1 MGAIMARAC
10 SIIRPMFPI
19 SDENERGH
27 GPAFVSLAFIA
38 INIAVFLF
46 LQGAGASQQGADF
59 TYGYS
64 AVPFE
69 ITNGVDLTQPEPITV
84 DGQQVAVPQE
94 PGPTPIWLTLFSSI
108 FMHGGWLHLAGNM
121 LFLWIFG
128 DNVEHRI
135 GHIRYLVF
143 YLVAGVIASFA
154 QILTDTDSII
164 PTLGASGAISG
175 VLGAY
180 LVMFPTNRVTVFLFR
195 FLMPVP
201 AIVAIG
207 MWAVL
212 QFINGFGAIAV
223 TEQTGGVAYMAHIGG
238 FVAGVVAGLVF
249 RAVFNE
255 PRHPR
260 GTPASLFR

>member
-1 MGAIMARAC
+1 M
-10 SIIRPMFPI
+10 IRPMFPI

-27 GPAFVSLAFIA
+27 GPAFVTLAFIA
-38 INIAVFLF
+38 INVLVFLF
-46 LQGAGASQQGADF
+46 LQGAGASTEGAEF

-69 ITNGVDLTQPEPITV
+69 ITNGVDLVEDETITIGGESVPI
-84 DGQQVAVPQE
+84 PQE
-94 PGPTPIWLTLFSSI
+94 PGPSPIWLTLLSSI
-108 FMHGGWLHLAGNM
+108 FMHGGWLHLGGNM

-135 GHIRYLVF
+135 GHVPYLVF

-154 QILTDTDSII
+154 QILVNTDSVI

-180 LVMFPTNRVTVFLFR
+180 LVLFPTNRVTVFLFR
-195 FLMPVP
+195 VLVPVP

-207 MWAVL
+207 MWGVL
-212 QFINGFGAIAV
+212 QVVSGLAAPPD
-223 TEQTGGVAYMAHIGG
+223 TGGVAYMAHIGG
-238 FVAGVVAGLVF
+238 LVAGLAAGLLF
-249 RAVFNE
+249 RVIFNE

-260 GTPASLFR
+260 GTPAGSFR

>member
-1 MGAIMARAC
+1 
-10 SIIRPMFPI
+10 MFPI
-19 SDENERGH
+19 SDENEKGH
-27 GPAFVSLAFIA
+27 GPAYVSLLFIA
-38 INIAVFLF
+38 LNVLVFIF
-46 LQGAGASQQGADF
+46 LQAGGAAEGSEF

-69 ITNGVDLTQPEPITV
+69 ITNNTDLVAPQEVTIGGEPYE
-84 DGQQVAVPQE
+84 VPQE
-94 PGPTPIWLTLFSSI
+94 PGPSPIWLTILTSM

-135 GHIRYLVF
+135 GHFNYALF
-143 YLVAGVIASFA
+143 YIAAGVVGSLAH
-154 QILTDTDSII
+154 ILVDAGSVI
-164 PTLGASGAISG
+164 PSLGASGAISG

-180 LVMFPTNRVTVFLFR
+180 IVLFPTNRVTVFLFR

-212 QFINGFGAIAV
+212 QFINGFGAFAV
-223 TEQTGGVAYMAHIGG
+223 TEGTGGVAYMAHIGG
-238 FVAGVVAGLVF
+238 FVAGVVGGLVF
-249 RAVFNE
+249 RAVFHE

>member
-1 MGAIMARAC
+1 
-10 SIIRPMFPI
+10 MFPI
-19 SDENERGH
+19 GDENERGH
-27 GPAFVSLAFIA
+27 GPAVVTLAFIA
-38 INIAVFLF
+38 LNVLVFIF
-46 LQGAGASQQGADF
+46 LQGGGGPEGDEF

-69 ITNGVDLTQPEPITV
+69 ITNGVDLTEPQPIEV
-84 DGQQVAVPQE
+84 EGQQVAVPQE
-94 PGPTPIWLTLFSSI
+94 PGPSPIWLTLFSSI
-108 FMHGGWLHLAGNM
+108 FMHGGWLHLGGNM

-135 GHIRYLVF
+135 GHVLYLVF
-143 YLVAGVIASFA
+143 YLAVGVVASVA
-154 QILTDTDSII
+154 QILTNTDSII

-207 MWAVL
+207 IWAVF
-212 QFINGFGAIAV
+212 QFISGLGVAAA
-223 TEQTGGVAYMAHIGG
+223 TSETGGVAYMAHIGG
-238 FVAGVVAGLVF
+238 FVAGVVAGFFF
-249 RAVFNE
+249 RAIFNE
-255 PRHPR
+255 PRRPR
-260 GTPASLFR
+260 GAPAAAYG

>member
-1 MGAIMARAC
+1 ML
-10 SIIRPMFPI
+10 PI
-19 SDENERGH
+19 ADENERGH
-27 GPAFVSLAFIA
+27 GPAVVSLAFIGL
-38 INIAVFLF
+38 NIAVFLL
-46 LQGAGASQQGADF
+46 LQGAGGPSGEAF

-69 ITNGVDLTQPEPITV
+69 ITHGVDLVGPSEITV
-84 DGQQVAVPQE
+84 GGESVQIPQE
-94 PGPTPIWLTLFSSI
+94 PGPYPIWLTLLTSM

-135 GHIRYLVF
+135 GHIPYLAF
-143 YLVAGVIASFA
+143 YLVAGVIASLA
-154 QILTDTDSII
+154 QIVVSPDSSI

-180 LVMFPTNRVTVFLFR
+180 LVMFPTNRVTVLFLR
-195 FLMPVP
+195 FPMRVP

-207 MWAVL
+207 LWAVF
-212 QFINGFGAIAV
+212 QFISGIGALGA
-223 TEQTGGVAYMAHIGG
+223 EEAGGGVAYMAHIGG

-249 RAVFNE
+249 RAVFSE
-255 PRHPR
+255 PRRPR
-260 GTPASLFR
+260 GTPASAYG

>member
-1 MGAIMARAC
+1 MLA
-10 SIIRPMFPI
+10 PMFPI

-27 GPAFVSLAFIA
+27 GPAVVSLAIIALNVFVFI
-38 INIAVFLF
+38 V
-46 LQGAGASQQGADF
+46 LQGMGSSQEGADF

-64 AVPFE
+64 AVPAE
-69 ITNGVDLTQPEPITV
+69 ITSGDDLTEPEPITV
-84 DGQQVAVPQE
+84 EGQTVQVPQE
-94 PGPTPIWLTLFSSI
+94 PGPDPIWLTLFTSI

-135 GHIRYLVF
+135 GHVAYLGF

-154 QILTDTDSII
+154 QILVDTDSVI

-180 LVMFPTNRVTVFLFR
+180 LVMFPTNRVTVFLLR
-195 FLMPVP
+195 FLLPVP

-207 MWAVL
+207 MWAAF
-212 QFINGFGAIAV
+212 QFINGLGAAALSA
-223 TEQTGGVAYMAHIGG
+223 ETGGVAYMAHIGG
-238 FVAGVVAGLVF
+238 FVAGVVAGLFF
-249 RAVFNE
+249 RMIFHE
-255 PRHPR
+255 PRRPR
-260 GTPASLFR
+260 GMPASAYG

>member
-1 MGAIMARAC
+1 
-10 SIIRPMFPI
+10 MFPI

-27 GPAFVSLAFIA
+27 GPALVTLLFIA
-38 INIAVFLF
+38 LNVLVFVFL
-46 LQGAGASQQGADF
+46 QAGGAAEGTEF

-69 ITNGVDLTQPEPITV
+69 ITNGVDLVGPEPITI
-84 DGQQVAVPQE
+84 DGQADVVPHS
-94 PGPTPIWLTLFSSI
+94 PGPSPIWLTLLTSM
-108 FMHGGWLHLAGNM
+108 FMHGSWIHIAGNM

-135 GHIRYLVF
+135 GHLNYALF
-143 YLVAGVIASFA
+143 YVAAGVVGSLAH
-154 QILTDTDSII
+154 ILVDAGSVI
-164 PTLGASGAISG
+164 PSLGASGAISG

-180 LVMFPTNRVTVFLFR
+180 IVLFPTNRVTVFLLR
-195 FLMPVP
+195 FLVPVP

-212 QFINGFGAIAV
+212 QFINGIGAFAV
-223 TEQTGGVAYMAHIGG
+223 SEQAGGVAYMAHIGG
-238 FVAGVVAGLVF
+238 FVAGLVAGVVF
-249 RAVFNE
+249 RGIFNE

-260 GTPASLFR
+260 GTPATLFR

>member
-1 MGAIMARAC
+1 
-10 SIIRPMFPI
+10 MFPI

-27 GPAFVSLAFIA
+27 GPAFVSLAIIA
-38 INIAVFLF
+38 INIAVFIF
-46 LQGAGASQQGADF
+46 LQGAGSPEGQDF
-59 TYGYS
+59 TYGFS
-64 AVPFE
+64 AVPYE
-69 ITNGVDLTQPEPITV
+69 ITNNVDLTEPEAISV
-84 DGQQVAVPQE
+84 DGQTQQVPQE
-94 PGPTPIWLTLFSSI
+94 PGPSPIWLTLFTSI

-135 GHIRYLVF
+135 GHGLYLVF

-154 QILTDTDSII
+154 QIMIDTDSII

-238 FVAGVVAGLVF
+238 FVAGVVAGLAF
-249 RAVFNE
+249 RAVFHE

-260 GTPASLFR
+260 GTPAAAYR

>member
-1 MGAIMARAC
+1 
-10 SIIRPMFPI
+10 MFPI

-27 GPAFVSLAFIA
+27 GPAYVSLAFIVL
-38 INIAVFLF
+38 NVLVFVFL
-46 LQGAGASQQGADF
+46 QAGGAPEGSEF

-69 ITNGVDLTQPEPITV
+69 ITNNTDLVEPREVTV
-84 DGQQVAVPQE
+84 DGQTIDVPQE
-94 PGPTPIWLTLFSSI
+94 PGPSPIWLTILTSM

-135 GHIRYLVF
+135 GHFNYALF
-143 YLVAGVIASFA
+143 YIAAGVVGSLAH
-154 QILTDTDSII
+154 ILVDSGSVI
-164 PTLGASGAISG
+164 PSLGASGAISG

-180 LVMFPTNRVTVFLFR
+180 IVLFPRNRVTVFFFR
-195 FLMPVP
+195 YLTTVP

-212 QFINGFGAIAV
+212 QFINGLGAFGV

-238 FVAGVVAGLVF
+238 FVAGVVGGLIF
-249 RAVFNE
+249 RAAFHE

-260 GTPASLFR
+260 GTPASLYR

>member
-1 MGAIMARAC
+1 
-10 SIIRPMFPI
+10 MFPI

-27 GPAFVSLAFIA
+27 GLAFVSLAFIA
-38 INIAVFLF
+38 INIAVFLL
-46 LQGAGASQQGADF
+46 LQGAGASTEGTEF

-69 ITNGVDLTQPEPITV
+69 ITNGVDLTVPEPITV
-84 DGQQVAVPQE
+84 DGQTVDVPQE
-94 PGPTPIWLTLFSSI
+94 PGPVPIWLTLFSSI
-108 FMHGGWLHLAGNM
+108 FMHGGWLHLGGNM

-135 GHIRYLVF
+135 GHIPYLVF
-143 YLVAGVIASFA
+143 YLAAGVIASFA
-154 QILTDTDSII
+154 QILIDPGSII

-195 FLMPVP
+195 FLVPVP

-212 QFINGFGAIAV
+212 QFISGFGAIAV

-249 RAVFNE
+249 RTIFNE

-260 GTPASLFR
+260 GTPATAY